1 MPAFFVVN
9 SENHAVLE
17 LDHDGLMNLLR
28 KQTRAALSAWELGRM
43 LSATEAESASLRVHE
58 GCFLVVMPPVV
69 GLVASDL
76 VVLRAAEQLD
86 MGQVLQC
93 IYRNFSILADSKRG
107 LPACVGLGVKRS
119 LPFVQEYR
127 LPEGPIVVRQ
137 HLAMA
142 HLDVLLIALVQDID
156 LRIRKWEDTFTHH
169 ITQTEHFRQ
178 CRRLRTRLKL
188 LYPVNVEMLRIY
200 REVQRLRRPGET
212 LVKGGLDVAR
222 LTGLADMKTN
232 RVLRVNGEY
241 LLQAC
246 LGTLQDFETRAL
258 HILNAIQSEEQE
270 YHAFLLHSRNRI
282 IGLDLEAAAVIVGLA
297 VPVFATGLLGMNLR
311 SGLESSPEALYYVI
325 VFSVL
330 TAAIVTSSARLA
342 LVKARVL

>member
-1 MPAFFVVN
+1 
-9 SENHAVLE
+9 
-17 LDHDGLMNLLR
+17 
-28 KQTRAALSAWELGRM
+28 
-43 LSATEAESASLRVHE
+43 
-58 GCFLVVMPPVV
+58 
-69 GLVASDL
+69 
-76 VVLRAAEQLD
+76 
-86 MGQVLQC
+86 
-93 IYRNFSILADSKRG
+93 
-107 LPACVGLGVKRS
+107 
-119 LPFVQEYR
+119 
-127 LPEGPIVVRQ
+127 
-137 HLAMA
+137 
-142 HLDVLLIALVQDID
+142 
-156 LRIRKWEDTFTHH
+156 
-169 ITQTEHFRQ
+169 
-178 CRRLRTRLKL
+178 
-188 LYPVNVEMLRIY
+188 MLRIY